1 MGGNLDPIEA
11 KARNL
16 VADALADCEP
26 GDTVTVAVSGGAD
39 SLALALVF
47 SFLAKESGW
56 NANAVVIDHDLQ
68 TNSAEVAQIAVEQL
82 IGLGLEAHSK
92 KVVVADEGGL
102 EAAARKARY
111 DYFDSL
117 ESKAILL
124 AHTLDDQAETVLLGL
139 GRGSG
144 PRSIAGMRSV
154 NGKYRRPFLTIR
166 RADTEHLCAL
176 HKLQPWQ
183 DPHNQDPKF
192 RRVRIR
198 NEVLPLLDDVLG
210 GGAAESLARTAEQ
223 IQIDLDYLDEM
234 VNQIGV
240 SGDCQLLAGYHPAL
254 RSRILRKLAIS
265 AGALELTAVH
275 LRELDRLVTDWRGQ
289 GPIQLPGHISV
300 TRTDSTLRF
309 VSSDVAG

>member
-16 VADALADCEP
+16 VADALSDCEP

-39 SLALALVF
+39 SLALALVL

-56 NANAVVIDHDLQ
+56 NAKAVVIDHGLQ
-68 TNSAEVAQIAVEQL
+68 ADSAAVARIAVEQL
-82 IGLGLEAHSK
+82 VGLGLDAHSK
-92 KVVVADEGGL
+92 KVDVAKEGGL

-117 ESKAILL
+117 DSKAILL

-144 PRSIAGMRSV
+144 PRSIAGMRAL

-166 RADTEHLCAL
+166 RAETEHLCAL
-176 HKLQPWQ
+176 HKLAAWQ

-198 NEVLPLLDDVLG
+198 NEALPLLEEVLG
-210 GGAAESLARTAEQ
+210 GGVAESLARTAEQ
-223 IQIDLDYLDEM
+223 VQVDLDYLDEL
-234 VNQIGV
+234 VDQIGL
-240 SGDCQLLAGYHPAL
+240 SDDCQFLASYHPAL
-254 RSRILRKLAIS
+254 RSRLLRKLAIA
-265 AGALELTAVH
+265 AGAVELTAVH

-309 VSSDVAG
+309 APSDMAG